1 MAKKKSDPPIVQ
13 EPLTRYGSSDE
24 LNATVIWELFKETD
38 ERFKETDEK
47 FKETD
52 EKFKETREE
61 LRQLSEESRAELRKL
76 SEESKREMSELRQWS
91 REQNL
96 ERSKA
101 IEKSAREWE
110 EIKKELGG
118 IGKSNGEIAEDYF
131 YDTLSATMNVAGMQ
145 FDYIDRNL
153 HRKRNNLE
161 AEYDIILY
169 NNYKVLVVE
178 VKYNFRNYGL
188 RNFYKEKLKKFR
200 SLFPDYKAYKIYGAI
215 AAFTFEKGVKET
227 AGEYGFYI
235 FSQKNEKFRIL
246 NGADFQPNEIR

>member
-1 MAKKKSDPPIVQ
+1 MAKKKSDPPIVD
-13 EPLTRYGSSDE
+13 EPLTRYCSSDE

-52 EKFKETREE
+52 EMFKETREE
-61 LRQLSEESRAELRKL
+61 LRQLSEETREELRKL

-118 IGKSNGEIAEDYF
+118 IGKSNGEIAEDFF

-246 NGADFQPNEIR
+246 NEADFQPNEIR